1 MKDRRP
7 IVVAVLIPLVS
18 VFIAGGL
25 IYSVKSKSSKN
36 GDRTSL
42 PIEAYIEY
50 PKSFS
55 GNKYALT
62 ASVDSQLAYSEGRG
76 RIILLKTFSNN
87 SMPLFVPAEVK
98 GFNPNVGQ
106 RYDFRVR
113 IDGDG
118 KLVMTNFR
126 KL

>member
-1 MKDRRP
+1 
-7 IVVAVLIPLVS
+7 
-18 VFIAGGL
+18 
-25 IYSVKSKSSKN
+25 
-36 GDRTSL
+36 
-42 PIEAYIEY
+42 
-50 PKSFS
+50 
-55 GNKYALT
+55 
-62 ASVDSQLAYSEGRG
+62 
-76 RIILLKTFSNN
+76 
-87 SMPLFVPAEVK
+87 MPLFVPAEVK